1 MKAQRCPYHVRQGMV
16 DAEGNL
22 VLSDVCGVK
31 SACGAACTYAPF
43 EDSAFK
49 SCPRFAAYQRGGGTG
64 ERQVLIPKNDVEY
77 MPEFGGF
84 SSFSE
89 MELM

>member
-1 MKAQRCPYHVRQGMV
+1 MKAQRCPYHVKQGVV
-16 DAEGNL
+16 DAEGQL

-31 SACGAACTYAPF
+31 SACGATCTYAPF
-43 EDSAFK
+43 EDATFK
-49 SCPRFAAYQRGGGTG
+49 ACQRYAAYQHGGTG